1 MLWETSLTPSS
12 CFPIVPKIAKH
23 HLALPDTTPLTLLGG
38 LTSFGGAGNNY
49 SMHAFTEMT
58 RQLRQRK
65 SAGVDSNGLIL
76 ANGGVMTYQ
85 HVVILSSGPRKDGTS
100 YPSANALSANLPID
114 PVPTIEEEAK
124 GEAIIEVSSILGF
137 RRSNFTPIV
146 HAVLE
151 YFADKTRPTLSNTPE
166 TASPIVGT
174 LLVV

>member
-1 MLWETSLTPSS
+1 MSTS

-65 SAGVDSNGLIL
+65 STGVDSNGLIL

-85 HVVILSSGPRKDGTS
+85 HVVILSSKPRKDRS
-100 YPSANALSANLPID
+100 PYPFANPLSLNPWRD
-114 PVPTIEEEAK
+114 PAPTIEEEAK
-124 GEAIIEVSSILGF
+124 GEAIIEVSS
-137 RRSNFTPIV
+137 RRFP
-146 HAVLE
+146 
-151 YFADKTRPTLSNTPE
+151 
-166 TASPIVGT
+166 
-174 LLVV
+174 LLDVQSLP

>member
-1 MLWETSLTPSS
+1 MPSS

-65 SAGVDSNGLIL
+65 STGVDSNGLIL

-85 HVVILSSGPRKDGTS
+85 HVVILSSRPKKDRS
-100 YPSANALSANLPID
+100 PYPSADPLSAD
-114 PVPTIEEEAK
+114 PSKDPAPTIEEEAK
-124 GEAIIEVSSILGF
+124 GEAIIEV
-137 RRSNFTPIV
+137 R
-146 HAVLE
+146 
-151 YFADKTRPTLSNTPE
+151 
-166 TASPIVGT
+166 
-174 LLVV
+174 LLACSVCKQY